1 MGRSGRQLPLQ
12 YGHEPSSSQLA
23 SLTVSLYRS
32 LTVSATPLDSLSSRC
47 KSTSAVL
54 GRGKSHWCDIRPWS
68 KHHSTVMQ
76 VGSILA
82 GFIMLVGPISS
93 LLVNKF
99 GPRKTCIA
107 GAFLSAIS
115 IFVSTFSPN
124 VYMLMVGQ
132 FYNCL
137 NIQGYSITPPP

>member
-1 MGRSGRQLPLQ
+1 
-12 YGHEPSSSQLA
+12 
-23 SLTVSLYRS
+23 
-32 LTVSATPLDSLSSRC
+32 
-47 KSTSAVL
+47 
-54 GRGKSHWCDIRPWS
+54 
-68 KHHSTVMQ
+68 MQ

-124 VYMLMVGQ
+124 VYMLMVG
-132 FYNCL
+132 
-137 NIQGYSITPPP
+137 

>member
-1 MGRSGRQLPLQ
+1 M
-12 YGHEPSSSQLA
+12 
-23 SLTVSLYRS
+23 
-32 LTVSATPLDSLSSRC
+32 
-47 KSTSAVL
+47 
-54 GRGKSHWCDIRPWS
+54 
-68 KHHSTVMQ
+68 
-76 VGSILA
+76 GSILA

-132 FYNCL
+132 SDLYQHIYYNL
-137 NIQGYSITPPP
+137 SQYHSYTPVLHIILVNLVDKKHNMRY